1 MTVFK
6 NYFKI
11 AKAHRKSLL
20 LYAGIFFL
28 ILIFSL
34 SGSDDS
40 GLGDYS
46 SLKVDIYLKD
56 ESNTDLSKALYNH
69 LEKNCNIIK
78 MDENLIED
86 SLFYGEISSIVI
98 IPEDFENTQKVE
110 YKSSPKDISGMLVE
124 NHINQFLNQVN
135 FYERAGFERSI
146 AIENANKD
154 LDKKVKVVKNNND
167 KVKSNDISNFYFDFL
182 NYPLM
187 SQIILIVSTIMLV
200 YKKESLYKRNA
211 ISPVGKSS
219 QSLQLSLGHIVSGII
234 IWLVYM
240 ILYLLICKESLS
252 SNLVRLL
259 FLNSFV
265 FTISTVCMS
274 VFISN
279 IAKNENSL
287 NGIMNVVALGSSF
300 LSGAFVPQEI
310 LSETSLKLARI
321 FPSYYYITNNNMLIK
336 SPELATSS
344 SNMLIMLG
352 FSAVFI
358 ILSIIIK
365 PKVRNSN

>member
-11 AKAHRKSLL
+11 AKAHRKALL

-34 SGSDDS
+34 SGSNES
-40 GLGDYS
+40 NVGDYS

-56 ESNTDLSKALYNH
+56 ESNTDLSKALYDH
-69 LEKNCNIIK
+69 LDKNCNVIE

-98 IPEDFENTQKVE
+98 IPKDFDKTQKVE
-110 YKSSPKDISGMLVE
+110 YKSSPKDIRGMLVE

-135 FYERAGFERSI
+135 FYENAGFERSI
-146 AIENANKD
+146 AIENTNKD
-154 LDKKVKVVKNNND
+154 LSKKVKVIKDNND
-167 KVKSNDISNFYFDFL
+167 NVKSNEASSFYFNFL

-187 SQIILIVSTIMLV
+187 AQIILIVSTIMLV
-200 YKKESLYKRNA
+200 YKKESLYKRNF

-234 IWLVYM
+234 IWLVYI
-240 ILYLLICKESLS
+240 ILYLLIYKESLS

-259 FLNSFV
+259 VLNSFV
-265 FTISTVCMS
+265 FTISIVCMS

-300 LSGAFVPQEI
+300 LSGAFVPQEL
-310 LSETSLKLARI
+310 LSETSLRLARI

-336 SPELATSS
+336 SPELATSAR
-344 SNMLIMLG
+344 NMLIMLG

-358 ILSIIIK
+358 ILSIVIK
-365 PKVRNSN
+365 PRIKSSN